1 MDGPVKT
8 VIISGLEL
16 KAKDLTITDNII
28 WSRNTGRVASGDME
42 GDIKA
47 KKIKLN
53 LTLAPLDDE
62 EAAAFAVAIE
72 PPFFRSLSEIRS
84 LGKQKRANFMLERQH
99 IRCIHTPIYCPDML
113 ALPQIL
119 LKNEVS
125 K

>member
-28 WSRNTGRVASGDME
+28 WSRDME

-62 EAAAFAVAIE
+62 EAAAFAAAIE
-72 PPFFRSLSEIRS
+72 PPFFPITFRNPKS
-84 LGKQKRANFMLERQH
+84 GKTETRKFYVGTPTYPVYSYADILPRYVGVAANFIE
-99 IRCIHTPIYCPDML
+99 
-113 ALPQIL
+113 
-119 LKNEVS
+119 K
-125 K
+125 

>member
-8 VIISGLEL
+8 VIISGLKL
-16 KAKDLTITDNII
+16 KVKDLTVTDNII

-42 GDIKA
+42 GDIIA

-53 LTLAPLDDE
+53 IVLAPLDDK
-62 EAAAFAVAIE
+62 EAVAFAAAIE

-84 LGKQKRANFMLERQH
+84 LEKQKHANLMLEHRH
-99 IRCIHTPIYCPDML
+99 IQSIRMLMDCLDML
-113 ALPQIL
+113 VLLQIL
-119 LKNEVS
+119 LRNEVS

>member
-8 VIISGLEL
+8 VIISGLKL
-16 KAKDLTITDNII
+16 KVKDLTVTDNII

-42 GDIKA
+42 GDIIA

-53 LTLAPLDDE
+53 IVLAPLDDK
-62 EAAAFAVAIE
+62 EAVAFAAAIE

-84 LGKQKRANFMLERQH
+84 LGKQKHSNLMLEHRH
-99 IRCIHTPIYCPDML
+99 IQSIRMLMDCLDML
-113 ALPQIL
+113 VLLQIL